1 MKDNDRQHSKKG
13 LHNIEI
19 GISFCPL
26 GFSLSGISAG
36 YFHIA
41 FFRFYQVKQVLQ
53 SKQRGSC
60 QKTIALQFAPTL
72 LNSTSEFCISCS
84 EKRP

>member
-41 FFRFYQVKQVLQ
+41 FFRFYQYRL
-53 SKQRGSC
+53 SKSPL
-60 QKTIALQFAPTL
+60 KVHFLTKF
-72 LNSTSEFCISCS
+72 E
-84 EKRP
+84 